1 MAYKMLVS
9 DLDETL
15 LNDDGTVNEKNVN
28 AIKAASAQ
36 GFKFVPNTGR
46 SYLSV
51 QPLLKE
57 LGLHNKADQFV
68 ISYNGAAIIE
78 NENNQVFLSR
88 AMDFKLANQI
98 FKAGLVDETVDAH
111 IYTIDQLYIYN
122 LSASDE
128 KYMAERAV
136 PFEVIDTAELD
147 FLTNKPIMKVIFE
160 SPNSATRE
168 KIKLAVIEAVGET
181 AVEATF
187 SSQRYVEFNQA
198 GVDKGSA
205 ALLLGEKL
213 GIKAEEIIAVGDN
226 NNDIAMIRAAG
237 LGISVANGIATVQEA
252 ADIVTKRTNNEGAI
266 AEIIERY
273 VLEGN

>member
-98 FKAGLVDETVDAH
+98 FKAGLVDETVDAP
-111 IYTIDQLYIYN
+111 YLYN
-122 LSASDE
+122 
-128 KYMAERAV
+128 
-136 PFEVIDTAELD
+136 
-147 FLTNKPIMKVIFE
+147 
-160 SPNSATRE
+160 
-168 KIKLAVIEAVGET
+168 
-181 AVEATF
+181 
-187 SSQRYVEFNQA
+187 
-198 GVDKGSA
+198 
-205 ALLLGEKL
+205 
-213 GIKAEEIIAVGDN
+213 
-226 NNDIAMIRAAG
+226 
-237 LGISVANGIATVQEA
+237 
-252 ADIVTKRTNNEGAI
+252 
-266 AEIIERY
+266 
-273 VLEGN
+273 